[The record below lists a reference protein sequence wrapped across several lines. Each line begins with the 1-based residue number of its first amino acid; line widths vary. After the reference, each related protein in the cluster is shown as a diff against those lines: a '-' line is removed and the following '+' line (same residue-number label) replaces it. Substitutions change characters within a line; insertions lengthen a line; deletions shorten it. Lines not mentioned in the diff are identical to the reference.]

1 MNRELLRKIY
11 RISKFTLFPLILL
24 LIPFWKVN
32 TGVDIA
38 DTTYSLVNYRD
49 FGQVRSV
56 WDLLTFIPSALGHL
70 LTKLPFGNT
79 MLGMNIYVSM
89 LISLMALIGYRF
101 FMTKMP
107 GWLAFL
113 SQVAVLG
120 MCWAPRSVLYH
131 YFTYFLLL
139 MTSILIFRG
148 LAGTNRTYCLFIAGV
163 LVGLN
168 VFVKFP
174 GNVLHAALIIA
185 VWFYGLITEKEFS
198 DVFKE
203 TLLCIAG
210 FIASFLLMILIIS
223 VSFGSDSFLMMING
237 TLGIAGSN
245 SEYTMGQ
252 MILTI
257 ADAYLHGFKW
267 AIYMILCIL
276 PGIPFFV
283 LWPGKMVKIRKI
295 VYCLCI
301 AFLFFVL
308 GKWGMYNFKF
318 YQKDSAL
325 QWGAIFLLLSIG
337 VDIWMLFTK
346 QINNDW
352 KLIGMISLLNILIL
366 PLGSNNHIWPIL
378 NSLFFI
384 APVTFWIIYR
394 FVRWGRAYMDETQKV
409 PVFPVKAMSAGVV
422 IAFFAMSLGLCA
434 CYAFMDGED
443 GHPRNTY
450 ITGNEV
456 LHGMK
461 TTEWNAGELSEL
473 SLFMKS
479 DKEELSDKPLLL
491 YGNIPGLCYVLDRGS
506 AISTTWTDLDSY
518 PVETMEKELNDLS
531 MKIYTDSYYPSK
543 FAPVIITSERIL
555 NDSENAIRKKN
566 MIDSFIADHGYKEV
580 FSNDGYKVYA
590 VSAEALGN

>member
-1 MNRELLRKIY
+1 MNRENLRKIY
-11 RISKFTLFPLILL
+11 KISKFTLFPLILL

-32 TGVDIA
+32 MGVDIA
-38 DTTYSLVNYRD
+38 DTTYSLGNYRD
-49 FGQVRSV
+49 FGQVRNI
-56 WDLLTFIPSALGHL
+56 WNLLTFIPSALGHL

-79 MLGMNIYVSM
+79 MLGFNIYVSV
-89 LISLMALIGYRF
+89 LISLMALTGYRF

-113 SQVAVLG
+113 SQLAVLG

-131 YFTYFLLL
+131 YLTYFLLL
-139 MTSILIFRG
+139 FTSILIFRG

-168 VFVKFP
+168 TFVKFP

-185 VWFYGLITEKEFS
+185 VWFYGLITEKDFS

-252 MILTI
+252 MILAI

-283 LWPGKMVKIRKI
+283 LWPGKMIKVRKI

-308 GKWGMYNFKF
+308 GRWGMYNFKF

-352 KLIGMISLLNILIL
+352 KLIGMLSLLNILIL

-384 APVTFWIIYR
+384 APVTFWMIYR

-409 PVFPVKAMSAGVV
+409 PVFAVKAMSAGVV
-422 IAFFAMSLGLCA
+422 IAFFAVSLGLCA
-434 CYAFMDGED
+434 CYVFMDGED
-443 GHPRNTY
+443 GYPRNRY
-450 ITGNEV
+450 ITDNAV
-456 LHGMK
+456 LNGMK
-461 TTEWNAGELSEL
+461 TTEWNAAELSEL
-473 SLFMKS
+473 SAFVKTGSEEFS
-479 DKEELSDKPLLL
+479 DRNLLL
-491 YGNIPGLCYVLDRGS
+491 YGNIPGLCYALDRRS
-506 AISTTWTDLDSY
+506 ALSTTWPDLDSY
-518 PVETMEKELNDLS
+518 PVETMEKELEDLS
-531 MKIYTDSYYPSK
+531 MKIYADSYHPSK
-543 FAPVIITSERIL
+543 SAPLIITSSR
-555 NDSENAIRKKN
+555 NVSDTKNAVRKKE
-566 MIDSFIADHGYKEV
+566 MIEQFIADHRYEEIYSNNGY
-580 FSNDGYKVYA
+580 SVYVITA
-590 VSAEALGN
+590 DSAGN